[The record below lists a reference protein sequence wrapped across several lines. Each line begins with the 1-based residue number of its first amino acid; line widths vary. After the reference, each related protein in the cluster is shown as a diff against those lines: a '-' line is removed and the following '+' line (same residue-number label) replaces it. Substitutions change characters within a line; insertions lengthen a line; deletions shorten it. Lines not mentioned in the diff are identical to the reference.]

1 MNDDFVYVK
10 IHSLSDDTCDDIIK
24 LFESDPNV
32 HEGITLIGL
41 DRSYKRTNDLRID
54 ITDPRHKKYDEILYN
69 ELHENLNKYL
79 STLQEKNIMAANF
92 KNVSDQGFQIQKYIK
107 NDGFYKYHVD
117 QTYNFNKNKIRIIA
131 FIWYLNTVHV
141 GGETEFLNGKYKIKP
156 ETGKLLL
163 FPALWT
169 YPHKGNI
176 PISNDK
182 YIITGFIYA
191 NMIDEIRTN
200 N

>member
-24 LFESDPNV
+24 LFDSDPNV
-32 HEGITLIGL
+32 HEGITLTGL
-41 DRSYKRTNDLRID
+41 DRNYKRTNDLRID
-54 ITDPRHKKYDEILYN
+54 ITDARHKKYDEILYN
-69 ELHENLNKYL
+69 ELHENLSKYL

-92 KNVSDQGFQIQKYIK
+92 KNISDHGFQIQKYKK

-117 QTYNFNKNKIRIIA
+117 QSYNFDKNKIRIIA

-156 ETGKLLL
+156 EIGKLLL

-191 NMIDEIRTN
+191 NMIDEIRIN
-200 N
+200 